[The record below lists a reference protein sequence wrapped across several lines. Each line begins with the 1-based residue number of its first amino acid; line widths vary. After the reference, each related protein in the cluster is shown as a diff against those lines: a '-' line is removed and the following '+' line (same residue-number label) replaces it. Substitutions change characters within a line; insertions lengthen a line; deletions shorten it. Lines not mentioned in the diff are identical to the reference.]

1 MLAPF
6 AAAEARAT
14 QAVFR
19 HLANALASLH
29 GGDQVP
35 VIFDNAYARGDV
47 GALGMASTQPAI
59 TLPTAAV
66 PASPRGKTAV
76 VTSTL
81 HGTLNFKIVDHE
93 PDGTGVSVLFLE
105 KSA

>member
-1 MLAPF
+1 MSFTEDLGTFFNPAEF
-6 AAAEARAT
+6 ADMAVLNGAAA
-14 QAVFR
+14 
-19 HLANALASLH
+19 
-29 GGDQVP
+29 VP

-47 GALGMASTQPAI
+47 GGLGMASTQPAI

-105 KSA
+105 RSA

>member
-1 MLAPF
+1 MTAPF
-6 AAAEARAT
+6 AAVQARVN

-19 HLANALASLH
+19 HLANATAALN
-29 GGDQVP
+29 GGEAVE
-35 VIFDNAYARGDV
+35 VMFDNAYVRGDV
-47 GALGMASTQPAI
+47 GGLGMASTQPAI
-59 TLPTAAV
+59 TLPTADV

-76 VTSTL
+76 VTSTV

>member
-1 MLAPF
+1 MFTEDLGTFFSTAEF
-6 AAAEARAT
+6 ADTASINGAAA
-14 QAVFR
+14 V
-19 HLANALASLH
+19 L
-29 GGDQVP
+29 
-35 VIFDNAYARGDV
+35 VIFDNAYARADV

-59 TLPTAAV
+59 TLPTADV

-93 PDGTGVSVLFLE
+93 PDGTGVSVLLLE
-105 KSA
+105 KAA